1 MINKIAT
8 SLARM
13 IRKEK
18 KEDKFSASGVRK
30 VTSLLILQLLG
41 EQ

>member
-1 MINKIAT
+1 MVNKIAT

-13 IRKEK
+13 IRKEE
-18 KEDKFSASGVRK
+18 KEDKSSASGMRQ
-30 VTSLLILQLLG
+30 VTLLLILQLLG